1 MRFFEDI
8 VGNEDLRRRVGEAV
22 SAGRFPHAVIIE
34 GQDGIGKNLMA
45 RQIAAAL
52 LCTGA
57 EAAGTLPC
65 GRCAFCRKTAENR
78 MPDVVT
84 VTREEKATIGVDPIR
99 AIRSDMYL
107 SATEAP
113 RKIYIIDDAHTM
125 TVQAQNALLKVLE
138 EPPTEVNILLL
149 CERSEALLST
159 IRSRAQIL
167 RMTPLSEEELER
179 FADRQPA
186 LQVIRR
192 GQPDVWQ
199 DLKLACGGC
208 AGHLLALAGRG
219 QAAALQKKRDLV
231 FGIIDTAAARRGYA
245 PLSDALK
252 RLAPKRKELTEDLAT
267 LSLALR
273 DLCLCECDE
282 NAPLLFY
289 TDRTRAVE
297 TARAL
302 GRARL
307 CAMFDAVSQA
317 MGDLAG
323 NANVGLVTAS
333 LAVSFLS

>member
-1 MRFFEDI
+1 MRCFDDI
-8 VGNEDLRRRVGEAV
+8 VGNEDLCRRVGDAV

-57 EAAGTLPC
+57 EAAGALPC
-65 GRCAFCRKTAENR
+65 GRCAFCRKVAENR
-78 MPDVVT
+78 MPDVMT
-84 VTREEKATIGVDPIR
+84 VTREDKATIGVDPIR
-99 AIRSDMYL
+99 AMRSDMYL

-167 RMTPLSEEELER
+167 RMTPLSPEELER

-192 GQPDVWQ
+192 GQPEVWQ

-219 QAAALQKKRDLV
+219 QAAALQKKRDAV
-231 FGIIDTAAARRGYA
+231 SGIIDAVAGRRGYA
-245 PLSDALK
+245 ALSDALK
-252 RLAPKRKELTEDLAT
+252 RLAPKRKELADDLGQ

-289 TDRTRAVE
+289 TDRTRAAE
-297 TARAL
+297 TARTL
-302 GRARL
+302 GRVRL
-307 CAMFDAVSQA
+307 CAMFDAVSRA
-317 MGDLAG
+317 IGDLAG

>member
-8 VGNEDLRRRVGEAV
+8 VGNEELRRRVSEAV
-22 SAGRFPHAVIIE
+22 SAGRFPHAVIID

-219 QAAALQKKRDLV
+219 LQKKRNLV
-231 FGIIDTAAARRGYA
+231 FGISDTAAARRGYA

-252 RLAPKRKELTEDLAT
+252 RLAPKRKELAEDLAT

-323 NANVGLVTAS
+323 NANVGLGTAS

>member
-57 EAAGTLPC
+57 GAAGTLPC

-219 QAAALQKKRDLV
+219 QA
-231 FGIIDTAAARRGYA
+231 

-307 CAMFDAVSQA
+307 CAMFEAVSQV